1 MCRGPSLLK
10 YRLRV
15 DEPCPYNSTIDF
27 DTARLMFSP
36 SGRRQSPRLSLEGRC
51 VGCHSEHSTGMEI
64 RRWLVKEGLVSR
76 AGQSMCEYGRC
87 TKPTV
92 HGSRGCEQH
101 ILKLKNIVGRK
112 FDPRPVQEVFK
123 SAAQEKWSCPPAY
136 NIVTQ
141 LRQKISAGE
150 QPGSRLIFLDN
161 EFSIASGE
169 LWETS
174 IIELVSGDV
183 LINTTIKHDQKL
195 NHKGVDFLS
204 RISHAQA
211 KHIYS
216 SRRSGIDR
224 MNVHQV
230 AARLKDVEICRE
242 TIILVWHTNTAD
254 LKILRNFLDS
264 GGYSD
269 IMPPDENC
277 IPLINI
283 IRSSLPRVRKNV
295 FPMRLEHL
303 FPVMFPGHKYVGLNH
318 AALIDC
324 RQTRLVCEGFEQL
337 CRPVEEREGK
347 WRPENI
353 AKPSQRSVLDWA
365 KKADDVQNGMFP
377 LLFESMLADKLNRDL
392 EA

>member
-1 MCRGPSLLK
+1 MCRGASLLT

-27 DTARLMFSP
+27 DSARLMFSP
-36 SGRRQSPRLSLEGRC
+36 SGRRQSPRLSLEGSC
-51 VGCHSEHSTGMEI
+51 VACHSEHSTRMEI

-87 TKPTV
+87 TKPAV

-112 FDPRPVQEVFK
+112 FGPRPAQEVFK

-150 QPGSRLIFLDN
+150 QPGSRLVFLDN

-183 LINTTIKHDQKL
+183 LINTPIKHDQKL
-195 NHKGVDFLS
+195 NHKGVDFLT
-204 RISHAQA
+204 RISYTQA

-216 SRRSGIDR
+216 SHRSGIDR

-230 AARLKDVEICRE
+230 ATRLKDVGICR
-242 TIILVWHTNTAD
+242 
-254 LKILRNFLDS
+254 
-264 GGYSD
+264 
-269 IMPPDENC
+269 
-277 IPLINI
+277 
-283 IRSSLPRVRKNV
+283 
-295 FPMRLEHL
+295 
-303 FPVMFPGHKYVGLNH
+303 
-318 AALIDC
+318 
-324 RQTRLVCEGFEQL
+324 
-337 CRPVEEREGK
+337 
-347 WRPENI
+347 
-353 AKPSQRSVLDWA
+353 
-365 KKADDVQNGMFP
+365 
-377 LLFESMLADKLNRDL
+377 
-392 EA
+392 

>member
-1 MCRGPSLLK
+1 MLK

-36 SGRRQSPRLSLEGRC
+36 SGRRESPRLSLEGRC
-51 VGCHSEHSTGMEI
+51 VACHSEHSTRTEI
-64 RRWLVKEGLVSR
+64 RKWLVKAGLVGR

-87 TKPTV
+87 TEPTV

-101 ILKLKNIVGRK
+101 IMKLKNTVGRK
-112 FDPRPVQEVFK
+112 FYPRPAQEIFK
-123 SAAQEKWSCPPAY
+123 SAARKKWSYPPAY
-136 NIVTQ
+136 NVVTQ
-141 LRQKISAGE
+141 LREKISAGE
-150 QPGSRLIFLDN
+150 QPGSRLVLLDN

-183 LINTTIKHDQKL
+183 LINTTIEHDQKL
-195 NHKGVDFLS
+195 NHKGIDFFS
-204 RISHAQA
+204 RISCAQA
-211 KHIYS
+211 KQVYS
-216 SRRSGIDR
+216 SHRLGIDR
-224 MNVHQV
+224 MDVHQV
-230 AARLKDVEICRE
+230 AARLKEVGICRE
-242 TIILVWHTNTAD
+242 TIILVWHMNTAD
-254 LKILRNFLDS
+254 LKISRNFLDS

-277 IPLINI
+277 IPLINTF
-283 IRSSLPRVRKNV
+283 RPNLPRVGKKL
-295 FPMRLEHL
+295 FPMRLEDS
-303 FPVMFPGHKYVGLNH
+303 FPIMYPGHKYVGLNH

-337 CRPVEEREGK
+337 CRPVEKREGK

-353 AKPSQRSVLDWA
+353 AKPSHKSVLAWA
-365 KKADDVQNGMFP
+365 MKADNVQNGMFH
-377 LLFESMLADKLNRDL
+377 LFFESMLADK
-392 EA
+392 

>member
-1 MCRGPSLLK
+1 LLK
-10 YRLRV
+10 YRLKV

-36 SGRRQSPRLSLEGRC
+36 SGRRHSPRLSLEGRC
-51 VGCHSEHSTGMEI
+51 VACHSEHSTRTEI
-64 RRWLVKEGLVSR
+64 RKWLVNESLVGR
-76 AGQSMCEYGRC
+76 AGQSMCEYRRC

-92 HGSRGCEQH
+92 HGSKGCEQH
-101 ILKLKNIVGRK
+101 ILKLKNTVGRK

-123 SAAQEKWSCPPAY
+123 SAAQEKWTCPPAY
-136 NIVTQ
+136 NVVLQ
-141 LRQKISAGE
+141 LKQKISAGE
-150 QPGSRLIFLDN
+150 QPGSRLVFLDN

-174 IIELVSGDV
+174 IIEVVSGDV
-183 LINTTIKHDQKL
+183 LINTTIEHDQKL
-195 NHKGVDFLS
+195 NHNGIDFLS
-204 RISHAQA
+204 RMSYAQA

-216 SRRSGIDR
+216 SSRSGIER
-224 MNVHQV
+224 MNVHLV
-230 AARLKDVEICRE
+230 AARLKEVGICRE

-264 GGYSD
+264 SGYSD

-283 IRSSLPRVRKNV
+283 IRSGLARVRKNLL
-295 FPMRLEHL
+295 PMKLEHL
-303 FPVMFPGHKYVGLNH
+303 FPVMYPGHEYVGLNH

-324 RQTRLVCEGFEQL
+324 KQTRLVCEGFEQL
-337 CRPVEEREGK
+337 CKPVEEREGK

-365 KKADDVQNGMFP
+365 KKADDVQNGMFS
-377 LLFESMLADKLNRDL
+377 LLFESVLADRLNREL